1 MKQFKGTKSYKVKR
15 MKKIKFTL
23 IIIIILEVIIL
34 IANIIYM
41 DKYKYNFIFRDIDK
55 FLLNSISHKYNEIS
69 EYLFLKFKSK
79 NSTYINEELYNRNNN
94 LTTKTVKVC
103 KKNMNIRWLELM
115 RKDLKGKINL
125 EEDEENPDYLLYATF
140 GCEHVLNKYNNTIK
154 IAFFTEN
161 QLPDLNYADYAV
173 GLGHINH
180 LDRFFTFPYFVYEL
194 SVRNIQ
200 IKDFEIIRNET
211 LNSKKREK
219 FCAAVITN
227 PVGFRLNFIKELDKY
242 KKIDMGGRFRNN
254 VGGYIKDKIKFLK
267 DYKFSLAMENSEA
280 DGYTSEKIIDAFL
293 AGTIPIYYG
302 DYMVDDYI
310 NPKTYILIRNYKDM
324 VTKINY
330 IKKIDNDDN
339 LYRSI
344 LKEKV
349 FIDDFFVDNIIN
361 ERKKYLLHI
370 FEQKKEYAKRVDNY
384 HFDFKIN

>member
-1 MKQFKGTKSYKVKR
+1 MRQFKGTISFKR
-15 MKKIKFTL
+15 KKLKKFYFIL

-41 DKYKYNFIFRDIDK
+41 KKKKYYFKFRDIDK
-55 FLLNSISHKYNEIS
+55 FLINSISHKYNEIS

-79 NSTYINEELYNRNNN
+79 NSTSINEELYNRTSN

-103 KKNMNIRWLELM
+103 KKNMHIRWVELM

-125 EEDEENPDYLLYATF
+125 VIDEENPDYLLYATF
-140 GCEHVLNKYNNTIK
+140 GCENVLNKYNNTIK

-194 SVRNIQ
+194 NVRNIQ

-211 LNSKKREK
+211 LNSEIRKK

-227 PVGFRLNFIKELDKY
+227 PVGFRLNFLKELNKY
-242 KKIDMGGRFRNN
+242 KQIDMGGRFRNN
-254 VGGYIKDKIKFLK
+254 VGGHVKNKIKFLK

-280 DGYTSEKIIDAFL
+280 DGYTTEKIIDAFL

-310 NPKTYILIRNYKDM
+310 NPKTYILIRDYRDM
-324 VTKINY
+324 KKKIDY

-349 FIDDFFVDNIIN
+349 FIDDFFVDNIEN
-361 ERKKYLLHI
+361 ERKKFLLHI
-370 FEQKKEYAKRVDNY
+370 FEQKKEYAKRVDKY
-384 HFDFKIN
+384 HFDYIDN

>member
-1 MKQFKGTKSYKVKR
+1 

-41 DKYKYNFIFRDIDK
+41 DKYKYNFKFRDIDK

-125 EEDEENPDYLLYATF
+125 EVDEENPDYLIYATF
-140 GCEHVLNKYNNTIK
+140 GCENVLNKYNNTIK

-194 SVRNIQ
+194 SIRNIQ
-200 IKDFEIIRNET
+200 IKDFEII
-211 LNSKKREK
+211 K
-219 FCAAVITN
+219 
-227 PVGFRLNFIKELDKY
+227 NF
-242 KKIDMGGRFRNN
+242 
-254 VGGYIKDKIKFLK
+254 V
-267 DYKFSLAMENSEA
+267 
-280 DGYTSEKIIDAFL
+280 
-293 AGTIPIYYG
+293 
-302 DYMVDDYI
+302 
-310 NPKTYILIRNYKDM
+310 
-324 VTKINY
+324 
-330 IKKIDNDDN
+330 
-339 LYRSI
+339 
-344 LKEKV
+344 
-349 FIDDFFVDNIIN
+349 
-361 ERKKYLLHI
+361 LL
-370 FEQKKEYAKRVDNY
+370 
-384 HFDFKIN
+384 